1 MHWIKKSKWKDILG
15 THQYVEIKKKKKK
28 KKTKITTWWK
38 KKKSKEK
45 LENTEDEDKTLQ
57 KLRSG

>member
-28 KKTKITTWWK
+28 TPK
-38 KKKSKEK
+38 
-45 LENTEDEDKTLQ
+45 
-57 KLRSG
+57 